1 LGVIKEDPF
10 LSISSQIQLLDKG
23 LAVLNLAC
31 GEHQKKQLLDFAALL
46 LKWNRVY
53 NLTSISD
60 PQQIIIKHLLD
71 SLTLVPFL
79 QDPESSL
86 EPASSLEPVNSPE
99 LMDSHKAGKR
109 IIDVGTGAG
118 LPGLPLAIMFPDY
131 EFVLLDSN
139 NKKTRFIVQAV
150 SELGLKNCCVETL
163 PVQDFQP
170 DRHFDIVTSRA
181 FTSLTEMVEKTA
193 HLCAKNG
200 LFLLMKGTF
209 PTQELETLPDE
220 VIVRSV
226 DRVDVPGLDAVRH
239 IVCLQ
244 HKAYS
249 QIRPDE

>member
-1 LGVIKEDPF
+1 M
-10 LSISSQIQLLDKG
+10 
-23 LAVLNLAC
+23 AALNLEC

-79 QDPESSL
+79 QGPRSG
-86 EPASSLEPVNSPE
+86 PEPVGSPE
-99 LMDSHKAGKR
+99 LVDGQQGGKR
-109 IIDVGTGAG
+109 IIDVGSGAG

-131 EFVLLDSN
+131 NFLLLDSN
-139 NKKTRFIVQAV
+139 SKKTRFIVQAV
-150 SELGLKNCCVETL
+150 SELGLKNCHVETS

-170 DRHFDIVTSRA
+170 DRRFDIVTSRA
-181 FTSLTEMVEKTA
+181 LTSLVEMIEKTA

-226 DRVDVPGLDAVRH
+226 DRVEVPGLDAERH

-244 HKAYS
+244 DKALLTK
-249 QIRPDE
+249 